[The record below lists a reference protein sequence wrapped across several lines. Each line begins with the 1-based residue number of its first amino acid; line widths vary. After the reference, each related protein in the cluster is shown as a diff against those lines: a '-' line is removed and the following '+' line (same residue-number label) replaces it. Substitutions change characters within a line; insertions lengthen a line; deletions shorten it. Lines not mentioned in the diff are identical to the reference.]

1 MHLSLIRLLTFIALF
16 LSVNLSAQQLVLKA
30 KGISARQ
37 TQIIDSLGYNPKHA
51 DVKSIQ
57 TEVSRLSDQL
67 IRNGFLAN
75 QLLSSQQLN
84 DTIFQYTFDLH
95 NKTNHILL
103 YIDPSLAVQKLAF
116 PDAKSNKILSNPL
129 QIETLLSS
137 GLAQLE
143 RNGYSLAKISLTDL
157 NHSADTLIAKLQ
169 IDPGR
174 QRQLNDIVINGY
186 DKFPKGHRKNLL
198 RRFKNR
204 TFSNETLLEIES
216 EFKKLRFV
224 NQTRNPEILF
234 KSDTTKVYMYLEK
247 AKPNRFEGFVG
258 FANDDSEKLTFS
270 GYVDLTLVNFLNA
283 GEDLTIYWKSD
294 GQDQKTFNA
303 ELQLPFI
310 FSTPL
315 ALRGKINIFKQDSTF
330 QNTRTEL
337 GLGYF
342 ASYNSRFYLNYET
355 TESSDIQNQDQS
367 QLSDFDNHFVSAQFQ
382 YDNAWTHPIFR
393 EKSAID
399 IKIGLGK
406 RTSKIE
412 DQNQQFV
419 QANLMH
425 TFELNSRNQ
434 INLRSQNYMLNSDRF
449 LISELHRFGGINS
462 VRGFTENS
470 LQANM
475 LTSLLT
481 EYRFIPTNGLY
492 IHSILDLGYYADET
506 QQQSELQSSK
516 LFGFGFGIG
525 LLTRNGLLNLIYANG
540 STDEQAIRTANSIV
554 QISFKST
561 F

>member
-1 MHLSLIRLLTFIALF
+1 
-16 LSVNLSAQQLVLKA
+16 
-30 KGISARQ
+30 
-37 TQIIDSLGYNPKHA
+37 
-51 DVKSIQ
+51 
-57 TEVSRLSDQL
+57 
-67 IRNGFLAN
+67 
-75 QLLSSQQLN
+75 
-84 DTIFQYTFDLH
+84 
-95 NKTNHILL
+95 
-103 YIDPSLAVQKLAF
+103 
-116 PDAKSNKILSNPL
+116 
-129 QIETLLSS
+129 
-137 GLAQLE
+137 
-143 RNGYSLAKISLTDL
+143 
-157 NHSADTLIAKLQ
+157 SADTLIAKLQ

-367 QLSDFDNHFVSAQFQ
+367 QLDEFDNHLVSAQFQ
-382 YDNAWTHPIFR
+382 YDNAWTHPMFR

-399 IKIGLGK
+399 ITIGLGK

-434 INLRSQNYMLNSDRF
+434 TNLRSQNYM
-449 LISELHRFGGINS
+449 
-462 VRGFTENS
+462 
-470 LQANM
+470 
-475 LTSLLT
+475 
-481 EYRFIPTNGLY
+481 
-492 IHSILDLGYYADET
+492 
-506 QQQSELQSSK
+506 
-516 LFGFGFGIG
+516 
-525 LLTRNGLLNLIYANG
+525 
-540 STDEQAIRTANSIV
+540 
-554 QISFKST
+554 
-561 F
+561 